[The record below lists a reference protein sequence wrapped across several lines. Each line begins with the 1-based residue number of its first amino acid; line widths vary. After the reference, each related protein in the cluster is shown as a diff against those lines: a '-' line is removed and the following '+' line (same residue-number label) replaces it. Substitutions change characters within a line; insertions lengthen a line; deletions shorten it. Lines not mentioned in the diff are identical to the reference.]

1 MTISSLKPIN
11 IQIENISGMT
21 ATIQFDSNLVI
32 IYGYNREGKTI
43 LIKCFNYVFNGFRP
57 RGKVDLKH
65 ILVDGTSG
73 KIVLTFTFKGILY
86 KLTRDITKKKEY
98 VTFQRSIVN
107 FQDYKTLPKAKK
119 KLIFD
124 GKDGINIIPRTEVLS
139 KGASINTLPEEL
151 KNLKLH
157 PEIIDRLIAIENIQ
171 EFKNATEK
179 FGTTGGGY
187 EAIKDIL
194 HKDLKDKSD
203 AIDSINNYTSKT
215 VGKLESQ
222 KGIIYKKHASFI
234 DDLKAVCKYSDG
246 TTEYDDLIKT
256 LKMDNNYKEI
266 LKSVKS
272 TLRQNQEEYQG
283 YKQKAEKL
291 QGNIPNKREKYKEL
305 EDLLNSM
312 DLKEVEEIVEY
323 FYNDVKL
330 IQDFFLKISQ
340 IHREIENNPPSDKIK
355 EISIDFSSYFNNE
368 VNDLVDGFDL
378 DLINRIEEILKIPEK
393 INEYIKKFNEG
404 ITLYSK
410 RKRILSKYNIE
421 EKDVKNAIQSRE
433 SQLKRI
439 ISPVSFTK
447 EDEIFNLYGKVGFD
461 SIGNTVLMLYMSL
474 SELKEYI
481 NNNNPLNIDRNL
493 LPVLTE
499 DDDEEMAEEII
510 RELSKQI
517 EESILELKD
526 LEDSLEK
533 IKEIEPVLIQ
543 HLNDFEDDL
552 KIVTNTKK
560 TVDSWNVLISEQ
572 KTMARKFF
580 NKHSKKRTTETSF
593 EKINEILEKI
603 ESVFKKELQDEGSEI
618 EFKMDKAKSLIVS
631 IKEYELYIEQEIKK
645 NDEYLT
651 IVNNFNEFLSEN
663 QETYKK
669 ICKDIELNE
678 TLKDIIFPSIQII
691 CAQIKSN
698 IQLDEIEEQV
708 MNKIIK
714 YAEHFYKEITKER
727 FLKFERFMDRSGK
740 IYLKPKIRTAD
751 GRVIDIA
758 DDMPSG
764 SEQGAIALGI
774 MVALAKLFNG
784 FIVIDEVTDRFDYD
798 SKQRFFDSIK
808 NFREDLFWII
818 VLKVD
823 TSKEKIAEEFQ
834 EIRETFPE
842 ALILQPVRR
851 NLKIQVKKLEK
862 FEDWTIKEG

>member
-1 MTISSLKPIN
+1 MTISSLRPIN

-21 ATIQFDSNLVI
+21 ATIPFDSNLVI

-86 KLTRDITKKKEY
+86 KLTRDITKTKEH

-107 FQDYKTLPKAKK
+107 FQDYKALPKAKK

-124 GKDGINIIPRTEVLS
+124 GKNGINIIPRTEVLS
-139 KGASINTLPEEL
+139 KGASIDILPEEL

-234 DDLKAVCKYSDG
+234 DDLKEVCKYSDG
-246 TTEYDDLIKT
+246 TLGYDDLIKT

-283 YKQKAEKL
+283 YKQIAEKL
-291 QGNIPNKREKYKEL
+291 QGNIPNKKDKYKEL

-312 DLKEVEEIVEY
+312 DLLDVEEIVECY
-323 FYNDVKL
+323 YKDVNI
-330 IQDFFLKISQ
+330 IQDSFSKISQ
-340 IHREIENNPPSDKIK
+340 IHREIETSPPSDEI
-355 EISIDFSSYFNNE
+355 EGISIDFSRYFNNK

-378 DLINRIEEILKIPEK
+378 DYVNRIKEILKIPER
-393 INEYIKKFNEG
+393 INKYIKKFNEG
-404 ITLYSK
+404 IKLYSK
-410 RKRILSKYNIE
+410 RKKILSKYNTE
-421 EKDVKNAIQSRE
+421 EKDVINAIQSRE

-439 ISPVSFTK
+439 KNPISFTQ
-447 EDEIFNLYGKVGFD
+447 EDKTFNLYGKVGFD
-461 SIGNTVLMLYMSL
+461 ITGNKVLMLYMSL

-481 NNNNPLNIDRNL
+481 NNNNPLNIDQNL

-499 DDDEEMAEEII
+499 DDDKEMAEEIVK
-510 RELSKQI
+510 ELSKQI

-526 LEDSLEK
+526 LEESLEK

-543 HLNDFEDDL
+543 HLKDFEKDL
-552 KIVTNTKK
+552 KIVASTKE
-560 TVDSWNVLISEQ
+560 TVDSWNKVISEQ
-572 KTMARKFF
+572 KTMARKFI
-580 NKHSKKRTTETSF
+580 NKHSKKKTTETSF
-593 EKINEILEKI
+593 EKINELLEKI
-603 ESVFKKELQDEGSEI
+603 ESTFKKELKDEGSEI
-618 EFKMDKAKSLIVS
+618 EFKMDEAKSLIEL

-645 NDEYLT
+645 NDEFLE

-678 TLKDIIFPSIQII
+678 TLKDIIIPSIQII

-698 IQLDEIEEQV
+698 IQLDEIEVQV

-740 IYLKPKIRTAD
+740 IFLKPKIITTD
-751 GRVIDIA
+751 GRVLDIA

-823 TSKEKIAEEFQ
+823 SSKEKIAEEFQ

>member
-1 MTISSLKPIN
+1 MTISSLRPIN

-21 ATIQFDSNLVI
+21 TTIQFDSNLVI

-86 KLTRDITKKKEY
+86 KLTRDITKTKEH

-124 GKDGINIIPRTEVLS
+124 GKKGINIIPRTEVLS

-272 TLRQNQEEYQG
+272 TLKQNQEEYQG
-283 YKQKAEKL
+283 YKQKVEKL
-291 QGNIPNKREKYKEL
+291 QGNIPNKKEKYKEL
-305 EDLLNSM
+305 EELLNSM

-323 FYNDVKL
+323 YYNDVRI

-340 IHREIENNPPSDKIK
+340 IHREIEINPPSDEIE

-378 DLINRIEEILKIPEK
+378 DLINQIEEILKIPEK

-410 RKRILSKYNIE
+410 RKRILSKYYIE

-439 ISPVSFTK
+439 ESPISFTK
-447 EDEIFNLYGKVGFD
+447 DDEIFNLYGKVGID
-461 SIGNTVLMLYMSL
+461 SIGNNVLMLYMSL

-481 NNNNPLNIDRNL
+481 NNNNPLNLDRNL

-499 DDDEEMAEEII
+499 DDDEEMAEEIVK
-510 RELSKQI
+510 ELSKQI
-517 EESILELKD
+517 EESISELKD

-533 IKEIEPVLIQ
+533 INEIEPVLIQ
-543 HLNDFEDDL
+543 HLKDFEDDL
-552 KIVTNTKK
+552 KIVASTKK
-560 TVDSWNVLISEQ
+560 TVDSWNELISEQ
-572 KTMARKFF
+572 KTMTRKFI
-580 NKHSKKRTTETSF
+580 NKQLEKKTAETSF
-593 EKINEILEKI
+593 KKINELLEKI
-603 ESVFKKELQDEGSEI
+603 KNVFKKELKVEGSEI
-618 EFKMDKAKSLIVS
+618 EFKMVEAKSLIES
-631 IKEYELYIEQEIKK
+631 IEEYELYIEQEIKNNNEFLK
-645 NDEYLT
+645 

-669 ICKDIELNE
+669 LCKDIELNE
-678 TLKDIIFPSIQII
+678 TLKDIIIPSIQLI

-714 YAEHFYKEITKER
+714 YAEHFYKVITKER
-727 FLKFERFMDRSGK
+727 LLKFEKFVDRNGK
-740 IYLKPKIRTAD
+740 IFLKPKIITAD
-751 GRVIDIA
+751 GRVIDIG

-764 SEQGAIALGI
+764 SEQGSIALGI

-784 FIVIDEVTDRFDYD
+784 FIVIDEVTDRFDFD
-798 SKQRFFDSIK
+798 TKQHFFDSIK
-808 NFREDLFWII
+808 NFSEELFWII
-818 VLKVD
+818 VLKVN
-823 TSKEKIAEEFQ
+823 SKKEKIPEEFQ
-834 EIRETFPE
+834 EIRDIFSD

-851 NLKIQVKKLEK
+851 NLKIQVNNIKK
-862 FEDWTIKEG
+862 FDDWTFKEG

>member
-1 MTISSLKPIN
+1 MTISSLRPIN

-73 KIVLTFTFKGILY
+73 KIVLTFTFKSILY
-86 KLTRDITKKKEY
+86 KLTRDITKKKEH

-124 GKDGINIIPRTEVLS
+124 GKNGINIIPRTEVLS
-139 KGASINTLPEEL
+139 KGASIDILPEEL

-203 AIDSINNYTSKT
+203 AIDSINKYTFKT
-215 VGKLESQ
+215 IGKLESQ
-222 KGIIYKKHASFI
+222 KGIIFKNHALFI

-246 TTEYDDLIKT
+246 TLEYDDLIKT
-256 LKMDNNYKEI
+256 LKIDNSYREI
-266 LKSVKS
+266 LRSVKS
-272 TLRQNQEEYQG
+272 TLKQNQEEYQG
-283 YKQKAEKL
+283 YKQKVEKL
-291 QGNIPNKREKYKEL
+291 QGNIPNKKEKYKEL

-323 FYNDVKL
+323 YYKDVEL

-340 IHREIENNPPSDKIK
+340 IHREIEINPPSNEIE

-378 DLINRIEEILKIPEK
+378 DFINRIEEILKIPEK

-410 RKRILSKYNIE
+410 RKKILSKYNIE
-421 EKDVKNAIQSRE
+421 EKDVFNAIQSRE

-439 ISPVSFTK
+439 KNPISFTK
-447 EDEIFNLYGKVGFD
+447 EDEIFNLYGKVGID
-461 SIGNTVLMLYMSL
+461 SIGNNVLMLYMSL

-493 LPVLTE
+493 LPVLTK
-499 DDDEEMAEEII
+499 DDDEEMTEEIVK
-510 RELSKQI
+510 ELSKQI
-517 EESILELKD
+517 EESISELID

-533 IKEIEPVLIQ
+533 IKDIEPVLIQ

-552 KIVTNTKK
+552 NIVTSTKK
-560 TVDSWNVLISEQ
+560 TVDSWNELISEQ
-572 KTMARKFF
+572 KTMVRKFI

-618 EFKMDKAKSLIVS
+618 EFKTDKAKSLIEW
-631 IKEYELYIEQEIKK
+631 IKEYELYIEQEIKN
-645 NDEYLT
+645 NDEILE

-663 QETYKK
+663 QEAYKK
-669 ICKDIELNE
+669 ICRDIEIND
-678 TLKDIIFPSIQII
+678 TLKDIIIPSIQII

-714 YAEHFYKEITKER
+714 YAEHF
-727 FLKFERFMDRSGK
+727 
-740 IYLKPKIRTAD
+740 
-751 GRVIDIA
+751 
-758 DDMPSG
+758 
-764 SEQGAIALGI
+764 
-774 MVALAKLFNG
+774 
-784 FIVIDEVTDRFDYD
+784 
-798 SKQRFFDSIK
+798 
-808 NFREDLFWII
+808 
-818 VLKVD
+818 
-823 TSKEKIAEEFQ
+823 
-834 EIRETFPE
+834 
-842 ALILQPVRR
+842 
-851 NLKIQVKKLEK
+851 
-862 FEDWTIKEG
+862 

>member
-1 MTISSLKPIN
+1 MTVSSLRPIN
-11 IQIENISGMT
+11 MVIGNISGMT
-21 ATIQFDSNLVI
+21 AIIPFDSNLVI

-57 RGKVDLKH
+57 RNRVDLKH

-73 KIVLTFTFKGILY
+73 KIVLTFTFKSIIY
-86 KLTRDITKKKEY
+86 RLTREITKIKEH
-98 VTFQRSIVN
+98 VTFQRSNVS
-107 FQDYKTLPKAKK
+107 FQDYKTLTNARK
-119 KLIFD
+119 KLVFD
-124 GKDGINIIPRTEVLS
+124 GKKGVDIIPRTEVLS
-139 KGASINTLPEEL
+139 KGASIDILPEEL
-151 KNLKLH
+151 KKIKLH

-203 AIDSINNYTSKT
+203 AIDSINRYTSKA
-215 VGKLESQ
+215 VGRLESQ
-222 KGIIYKKHASFI
+222 KGIIYNKHTSFI
-234 DDLKAVCKYSDG
+234 DDLKTVCNYSDG
-246 TTEYDDLIKT
+246 TFEYETLIKT
-256 LKMDNNYKEI
+256 LKMDKNYEEI

-272 TLRQNQEEYQG
+272 TLKKDQEEYQS
-283 YKQKAEKL
+283 YKQTAEKL
-291 QGNIPNKREKYKEL
+291 QSNIPNKKEKYKEL
-305 EDLLNSM
+305 DDLLNSM
-312 DLKEVEEIVEY
+312 DLKEIEEIVECY
-323 FYNDVKL
+323 YKDVKV
-330 IQDFFLKISQ
+330 IQDFFSKISQ
-340 IHREIENNPPSDKIK
+340 IHREIEINPPSDEIE
-355 EISIDFSSYFNNE
+355 EISIDFSRYFNNE

-378 DLINRIEEILKIPEK
+378 DFVNKIEEILKIPEK
-393 INEYIKKFNEG
+393 INEYLKKINEG

-410 RKRILSKYNIE
+410 RKKILSKYNIE
-421 EKDVKNAIQSRE
+421 EKDVPNAIQSRE

-439 ISPVSFTK
+439 KNPISFTK
-447 EDEIFNLYGKVGFD
+447 KDEIFNLYGKVGFD
-461 SIGNTVLMLYMSL
+461 PTGNKVLILYMSL
-474 SELKEYI
+474 SKLKEYI
-481 NNNNPLNIDRNL
+481 NNNNPLNMDQNL

-499 DDDEEMAEEII
+499 DDDEEMAEEIVK
-510 RELSKQI
+510 ELSKRI
-517 EESILELKD
+517 EESITELKD
-526 LEDSLEK
+526 LEESLEK

-552 KIVTNTKK
+552 KIVASTKE
-560 TVDSWNVLISEQ
+560 TVDSWNELISEQ
-572 KTMARKFF
+572 KTMARKFI
-580 NKHSKKRTTETSF
+580 NKHSKKKTTETSF
-593 EKINEILEKI
+593 EKINELLEKI
-603 ESVFKKELQDEGSEI
+603 ESAFKKELKDQGSKI
-618 EFKMDKAKSLIVS
+618 KFKMDEAKSLIES
-631 IKEYELYIEQEIKK
+631 IKEYELYIEQEIRN
-645 NDEYLT
+645 NDEFLE
-651 IVNNFNEFLSEN
+651 IVKNFNEFLSEN

-678 TLKDIIFPSIQII
+678 ILKDIIIPSIQII

-727 FLKFERFMDRSGK
+727 FLKFEKSVDRSGK
-740 IYLKPKIRTAD
+740 IYLKPKIITKD

-808 NFREDLFWII
+808 NFSEDLFWIV

-823 TSKEKIAEEFQ
+823 ASKEKIGEEFQ

-851 NLKIQVKKLEK
+851 NLKIQVKILKK

>member
-1 MTISSLKPIN
+1 MTISSLRPIN

-291 QGNIPNKREKYKEL
+291 QGNIPNKKEKYKEL

-740 IYLKPKIRTAD
+740 IYLKPKIKTAD